1 MKLGEAVSLRKKNTI
16 DIKDDASYEISGI
29 QNYGKG
35 VVVRRKVLG
44 QELTMRKYQVIEPDQ
59 LMWCKVDTKNG
70 AFGVT
75 HDEHAGT
82 LASGNMALADIHT
95 DVIDPQFLKTLF
107 RIPSFA
113 EHITKLSSGTTNRK
127 YLGLAEKV

>member
-1 MKLGEAVSLRKKNTI
+1 
-16 DIKDDASYEISGI
+16 
-29 QNYGKG
+29 
-35 VVVRRKVLG
+35 
-44 QELTMRKYQVIEPDQ
+44 MRKSISPDQ

-127 YLGLAEKV
+127 YLTPKDLLIQVENA